1 MMTMPFESSVCV
13 VRADT
18 GCFAFPVVR
27 ADTRM
32 FCVSRC
38 AGRHGGLPLQWPFQ
52 LHEP

>member
-1 MMTMPFESSVCV
+1 MMTMPFESSVSD

-18 GCFAFPVVR
+18 GVYG
-27 ADTRM
+27 
-32 FCVSRC
+32 VSRC